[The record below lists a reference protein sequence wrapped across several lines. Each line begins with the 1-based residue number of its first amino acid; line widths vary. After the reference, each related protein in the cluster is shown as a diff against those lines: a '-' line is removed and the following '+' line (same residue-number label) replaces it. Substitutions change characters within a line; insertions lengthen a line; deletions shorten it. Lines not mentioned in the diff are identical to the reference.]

1 MKTKIQMQSK
11 EIKMNTKTLEFIEK
25 AKKVHG
31 DRYGY
36 DSVDY
41 INNYTKVAIF
51 CERHGVS
58 T

>member
-1 MKTKIQMQSK
+1 
-11 EIKMNTKTLEFIEK
+11 MNTKTLEFIEK